1 MAANYVN
8 SNFPAVPPQPQMLR
22 SIPLPPIHSTG
33 APPQPSAGKIKIP
46 PLSALRARRTEM
58 DIVVESE
65 DGDEYED
72 NFPSMDRAYVPP
84 EERKIAGSKRVTK
97 SMAVSS

>member
-1 MAANYVN
+1 M
-8 SNFPAVPPQPQMLR
+8 
-22 SIPLPPIHSTG
+22 G

-58 DIVVESE
+58 DVVIESE
-65 DGDEYED
+65 DGNEDDYED
-72 NFPSMDRAYVPP
+72 NLPSTDRAYVSP
-84 EERKIAGSKRVTK
+84 EERKIAGSKRVAK